1 MRSLLKYLLSILF
14 YLFTLFALS
23 QTTYRG
29 TVYSEL
35 DSLTLAGVSI
45 KEVGTSNAVTT
56 DFNGNFTIESNT
68 NRLVFSYIGM
78 LSKEVLVTNKSD
90 LKIFLSEDEIKVVMF
105 FPTHRNLWFTIG
117 TSSDIINAPFG
128 ISIGNGIEEE
138 NHLHF
143 EDHTHRITYN
153 FYYAQN
159 FENKNQMYGG
169 KIRLTYIKGLK
180 QYSSFLEPTIEYD
193 MKKYANITFENFTFS
208 SNLYYL
214 NSLKLRINTKVG
226 YQKFNFNEN
235 YGFVIGINQLKYGR
249 YNLGINVGF
258 WNDYI
263 SFESYIRKFLYKKK
277 IMSELKY
284 QKIKESN
291 FITLNFNYLFSIRK
305 KIVRK

>member
-1 MRSLLKYLLSILF
+1 MKNLLSNIF
-14 YLFTLFALS
+14 YLFTFFALS
-23 QTTYRG
+23 QTTYKG
-29 TVYSEL
+29 KVYSEL
-35 DSLTLAGVSI
+35 DSLTLAGAIVM
-45 KEVGTSNAVTT
+45 EVGTSNYVLT
-56 DFNGNFTIESNT
+56 DFDGYFTIKSNT
-68 NRLVFSYIGM
+68 NRLVFSCIGM
-78 LSKEVLVTNKSD
+78 ISKEVLVTNKTD
-90 LKIFLSEDEIKVVMF
+90 LKIFLEEDETQMVM

-128 ISIGNGIEEE
+128 ISFGNGIEEE

-153 FYYAQN
+153 FYYAKS

-193 MKKYANITFENFTFS
+193 MKRYTNIIFENFTFS

-214 NSLKLRINTKVG
+214 NSLKLILNAKVG
-226 YQKFNFNEN
+226 YQKFNFKEN
-235 YGFVIGINQLKYGR
+235 YGFVIGVNKMKYGQ

-258 WNDYI
+258 WNDYVT
-263 SFESYIRKFLYKKK
+263 FESYIRKLLYKKK
-277 IMSELKY
+277 IMAILKY

-291 FITLNFNYLFSIRK
+291 FVTLNFNYLFSIRK
-305 KIVRK
+305 KIIRR